1 MGKEDILLKSYLGDA
16 RRYADLWNGA
26 LFGGRQLVR
35 PEGLEEASPVL
46 LKERETFLE
55 KRRDLVMKQNREGQ
69 RFAVLVAENQKT
81 VDYSM
86 AIRVM
91 LEEALAYYSQV
102 KSIRKANEEAD
113 RKCRERKS
121 RKVYADAGERLYM
134 FRKTDKLK
142 PIATLVVYWGEGEW
156 TGARSLHDIVD
167 FGGEKDPFSDRL
179 KKLVPEYPLHFL
191 DLNAFRHFEYFKTEL
206 GPFLELYQKRND
218 KEGFRKYVEAHK
230 KSWKM
235 DRESLYVFSHM
246 TNSRNLKELMK
257 KEEEEEENKMC
268 KAIDGWIEDVKAEGK
283 TEGKMEGKTEG
294 KTESILTLLE
304 DFGEISDDLQKRIK
318 AQKDAGVLK
327 NWLKLAARAKSIE
340 DFSSHMDIPYSV
352 NQPAAVH

>member
-86 AIRVM
+86 PIRVM

-121 RKVYADAGERLYM
+121 GKVYADAGERLYM
-134 FRKTDKLK
+134 FRKTDKVK

-167 FGGEKDPFSDRL
+167 FGRKKDPFSGQL

-257 KEEEEEENKMC
+257 KEEEKEENKMC
-268 KAIDGWIEDVKAEGK
+268 KAIDGWIEDVKKEGKAEGK
-283 TEGKMEGKTEG
+283 AEG

-304 DFGEISDDLQKRIK
+304 DFGEISDSLQKKIK
-318 AQKDAGVLK
+318 AQKDAAILTD
-327 NWLKLAARAKSIE
+327 WLKLAARAKSIE
-340 DFSSHMDIPYSV
+340 DFSSHMEIPYSV
-352 NQPAAVH
+352 NRQVAVH

>member
-35 PEGLEEASPVL
+35 PEELEEASPVL

-55 KRRDLVMKQNREGQ
+55 KRRDLVMKQSREGQ

-86 AIRVM
+86 PIRVM
-91 LEEALAYYSQV
+91 LEEALAYYGQV
-102 KSIRKANEEAD
+102 KSIRKENEEAD
-113 RKCRERKS
+113 RKCREKKS
-121 RKVYADAGERLYM
+121 GKVYADAGERLYM
-134 FRKTDKLK
+134 FRKEDKLK

-167 FGGEKDPFSDRL
+167 FGGEKDTFSGQL

-191 DLNAFRHFEYFKTEL
+191 DLNTFCHFEYFKTEL
-206 GPFLELYQKRND
+206 GSFLELYQKRND
-218 KEGFRKYVEAHK
+218 KEEFRKYVEAHK

-257 KEEEEEENKMC
+257 KEEKKEEENKMC
-268 KAIDGWIEDVKAEGK
+268 KAIDGWIEDVKKEGK
-283 TEGKMEGKTEG
+283 AEG

-318 AQKDAGVLK
+318 AQKDASVLK

-340 DFSSHMDIPYSV
+340 DFSSHMDIAYSV
-352 NQPAAVH
+352 SHQAAIY